1 MEEHEPATCSGLGLG
16 GGDSAAVEAV
26 ELLGVPSVERRCP
39 SFVVIVLLSL
49 LAATPY
55 ASAWV
60 IPLPV
65 ILNLLANLLRVLVAV
80 AFAAMACCCC

>member
-1 MEEHEPATCSGLGLG
+1 MEEPATWSGFRL

-26 ELLGVPSVERRCP
+26 EVLGVPSAERSP
-39 SFVVIVLLSL
+39 SFVVLVLLSL
-49 LAATPY
+49 PAATHPY

-65 ILNLLANLLRVLVAV
+65 MLNLLANLLRVLVAV
-80 AFAAMACCCC
+80 AFAAMAFCCC